1 MSTKQYTAKQSF
13 FSSWIDHPIQP
24 ASQPRF
30 APLAPLRNWLDN
42 IKICDRKMAH
52 KLCQTIPT
60 QCPFE
65 RKISLFGR
73 TILSI
78 PPLCKLNPLY
88 NEVVAL
94 RFRAICYLA
103 DECGEDVSAYC

>member
-13 FSSWIDHPIQP
+13 FYSCSEPIQLP
-24 ASQPRF
+24 SLPKF
-30 APLAPLRNWLDN
+30 APLSFLRKWLDN
-42 IKICDRKMAH
+42 IQISDREFAH
-52 KLCQTIPT
+52 KLCQIIPT

-65 RKISLFGR
+65 RKVKFLGH

>member
-1 MSTKQYTAKQSF
+1 MSTKQYTAKLNII
-13 FSSWIDHPIQP
+13 SSWIHQIPHLP
-24 ASQPRF
+24 F
-30 APLAPLRNWLDN
+30 NKLAPLSPIRNWLN
-42 IKICDRKMAH
+42 NLEVSDRKFAH
-52 KLCQTIPT
+52 KLCHSIPT

-65 RKISLFGR
+65 REIVLLGR
-73 TILSI
+73 TIAKI

-88 NEVVAL
+88 NEIVAL